1 VQGLRDALNGAEIT
15 ADMVAPSTLGE
26 KCWVRWPYL
35 QVRLPWQPQPR
46 VRPCHITAICR
57 GHQPLPRHEEFAAP
71 GTVVP
76 VVSCWPLSLARW
88 ASDG

>member
-35 QVRLPWQPQPR
+35 QVRCSSGITVQVAGLVRSRQP
-46 VRPCHITAICR
+46 A
-57 GHQPLPRHEEFAAP
+57 EFIAFCP
-71 GTVVP
+71 E
-76 VVSCWPLSLARW
+76 
-88 ASDG
+88 